1 MEEEILIK
9 GKKNLKYYL
18 FMMGIVM
25 LYILIFSSFFLF
37 WGVCSSM
44 LDFAFTIMSSMLLI
58 FILIMGLK
66 ITLSYFND
74 EVYLTKK
81 EIVLK
86 RGKKTYHF
94 PLENVIKL
102 RCAQGLYGIISIRT
116 RAVKK
121 YLIFC
126 CENSGE
132 FYHKYIEAREQI
144 SDILPEHDKEN
155 PIAFV
160 FIMLAF
166 VAVLCVDIFHDNLES
181 MPAPD
186 FIQQENSEIDFERK
200 NIFDYILK
208 IVNNLVTIIIH

>member
-9 GKKNLKYYL
+9 GKKNLKSY
-18 FMMGIVM
+18 FAMMGIVI
-25 LYILIFSSFFLF
+25 LYTAIYSTSFFAF
-37 WGVCSSM
+37 NICNSM
-44 LDFAFTIMSSMLLI
+44 LDFLFIIMFLMLLI

-74 EVYLTKK
+74 EVYLTNKA
-81 EIVLK
+81 IILK
-86 RGKKTYHF
+86 RGKKTFNF
-94 PLENVIKL
+94 PLEDVIKL
-102 RCAQGLYGIISIRT
+102 RCMQGLYGIISIRT

-132 FYHKYIEAREQI
+132 FYHKYIEARKQI
-144 SDILPEHDKEN
+144 PDILPEHDKEN

-160 FIMLAF
+160 LIMLAL
-166 VAVLCVDIFHDNLES
+166 VAVLCVDIFQDNLES

-186 FIQQENSEIDFERK
+186 FVQQENNEINYE
-200 NIFDYILK
+200 
-208 IVNNLVTIIIH
+208 

>member
-9 GKKNLKYYL
+9 GKKNLKSY
-18 FMMGIVM
+18 FAMMGIVI
-25 LYILIFSSFFLF
+25 LYTAIYSTSFFAF
-37 WGVCSSM
+37 NICNSM
-44 LDFAFTIMSSMLLI
+44 LDFLFIIMFSMLLI

-74 EVYLTKK
+74 EVYLTNKA
-81 EIVLK
+81 IILK
-86 RGKKTYHF
+86 RGKKTFNF
-94 PLENVIKL
+94 PLEDVIKL

-132 FYHKYIEAREQI
+132 FYHKYIEARKQI
-144 SDILPEHDKEN
+144 PDILPEHDKEN
-155 PIAFV
+155 PVAFV
-160 FIMLAF
+160 LIMLAL
-166 VAVLCVDIFHDNLES
+166 VAVLCVDIFQDNLES

-186 FIQQENSEIDFERK
+186 FIQQENSK
-200 NIFDYILK
+200 
-208 IVNNLVTIIIH
+208 

>member
-9 GKKNLKYYL
+9 GKKNLKSY
-18 FMMGIVM
+18 FAMMGIVI
-25 LYILIFSSFFLF
+25 LYTAIYSTSFFAF
-37 WGVCSSM
+37 NICNSM
-44 LDFAFTIMSSMLLI
+44 LDFLFIIMFSLLLI

-74 EVYLTKK
+74 KVYLTNKA
-81 EIVLK
+81 IILK
-86 RGKKTYHF
+86 RGKKTFNF

-132 FYHKYIEAREQI
+132 FYHKYIEARKQI
-144 SDILPEHDKEN
+144 PDILPEHDKEN
-155 PIAFV
+155 PVAFV
-160 FIMLAF
+160 LIMLAL
-166 VAVLCVDIFHDNLES
+166 VAVLCVDIFQDNLES

-186 FIQQENSEIDFERK
+186 FIQQENSEIDYE
-200 NIFDYILK
+200 
-208 IVNNLVTIIIH
+208 

>member
-9 GKKNLKYYL
+9 GKKNLKSY
-18 FMMGIVM
+18 FAMMGIVI
-25 LYILIFSSFFLF
+25 LYTAIYSTSFFAF
-37 WGVCSSM
+37 NICNSM
-44 LDFAFTIMSSMLLI
+44 LDFLFIIMFSMLLI

-74 EVYLTKK
+74 EVYLTNKA
-81 EIVLK
+81 IILK
-86 RGKKTYHF
+86 RGKKTFNF
-94 PLENVIKL
+94 PLEDVIKL
-102 RCAQGLYGIISIRT
+102 RCMQGLYGIISIRT

-132 FYHKYIEAREQI
+132 FYHKYIEARKQI
-144 SDILPEHDKEN
+144 PDILPEHDKEN

-160 FIMLAF
+160 LIMLAL
-166 VAVLCVDIFHDNLES
+166 VAVLCVDIFQDNLES

-186 FIQQENSEIDFERK
+186 FVQQENNEINYE
-200 NIFDYILK
+200 
-208 IVNNLVTIIIH
+208 

>member
-9 GKKNLKYYL
+9 GKKNLKSY
-18 FMMGIVM
+18 FAMMGIVI
-25 LYILIFSSFFLF
+25 LYTAIYSTSFFAF
-37 WGVCSSM
+37 NICNSM
-44 LDFAFTIMSSMLLI
+44 LDFLFIIMFSMLLI

-74 EVYLTKK
+74 EVYLTNKA
-81 EIVLK
+81 IILK
-86 RGKKTYHF
+86 RGKKTFNF
-94 PLENVIKL
+94 PLEDVIKL
-102 RCAQGLYGIISIRT
+102 RCMQGLYGIISIRT

-132 FYHKYIEAREQI
+132 FYHKYIEARKQI
-144 SDILPEHDKEN
+144 LDILPEHDKEN

-160 FIMLAF
+160 LIMLAL
-166 VAVLCVDIFHDNLES
+166 VAVLCVDIFQDNLES

-186 FIQQENSEIDFERK
+186 FVQQENNEINYE
-200 NIFDYILK
+200 
-208 IVNNLVTIIIH
+208 

>member
-9 GKKNLKYYL
+9 GKKNLKSY
-18 FMMGIVM
+18 FAMMGIVI
-25 LYILIFSSFFLF
+25 LYTAIYSTSFFAF
-37 WGVCSSM
+37 NICNSM
-44 LDFAFTIMSSMLLI
+44 LDFLFIIMFSMLLI

-74 EVYLTKK
+74 EVYLTNKA
-81 EIVLK
+81 IILK
-86 RGKKTYHF
+86 RGKKTFNF
-94 PLENVIKL
+94 PLEDVIKL
-102 RCAQGLYGIISIRT
+102 RCMQGLYGIISIRT

-132 FYHKYIEAREQI
+132 FYHKYIEARKQI

-155 PIAFV
+155 PVAFV
-160 FIMLAF
+160 LIMLAL
-166 VAVLCVDIFHDNLES
+166 VAVLCVDIFQDNLES

-186 FIQQENSEIDFERK
+186 FVQQENNEINYE
-200 NIFDYILK
+200 
-208 IVNNLVTIIIH
+208 

>member
-9 GKKNLKYYL
+9 GKKNLKSY
-18 FMMGIVM
+18 FAMMGIVI
-25 LYILIFSSFFLF
+25 LYTAIYSTSFFAF
-37 WGVCSSM
+37 NICNSI
-44 LDFAFTIMSSMLLI
+44 LDFLFIIMFSMLLI

-74 EVYLTKK
+74 EVYLTNKA
-81 EIVLK
+81 IILK
-86 RGKKTYHF
+86 RGKKTFNF
-94 PLENVIKL
+94 PLEDVIKL
-102 RCAQGLYGIISIRT
+102 RCMQGLYGIISIRT

-132 FYHKYIEAREQI
+132 FYHKYIEARKQI
-144 SDILPEHDKEN
+144 PDIPPEHDKEN

-160 FIMLAF
+160 LIMLAL
-166 VAVLCVDIFHDNLES
+166 VAVLCVDIFQDNLES

-186 FIQQENSEIDFERK
+186 FIQQENSEIDYE
-200 NIFDYILK
+200 
-208 IVNNLVTIIIH
+208 

>member
-9 GKKNLKYYL
+9 GKKNLKSY
-18 FMMGIVM
+18 FAMMGIVILYTAIYSTSFFAFNICNSM
-25 LYILIFSSFFLF
+25 LYFLF
-37 WGVCSSM
+37 I
-44 LDFAFTIMSSMLLI
+44 IMFSMLLI

-74 EVYLTKK
+74 EVYLTNKA
-81 EIVLK
+81 IILK
-86 RGKKTYHF
+86 RGKKTFNF
-94 PLENVIKL
+94 PLEDVIKL
-102 RCAQGLYGIISIRT
+102 RCMQGLYGIISIRT

-132 FYHKYIEAREQI
+132 FYHKYIEARKQI
-144 SDILPEHDKEN
+144 PDILPEHDKEN

-160 FIMLAF
+160 LIMLAL
-166 VAVLCVDIFHDNLES
+166 VAVLCVDIFQDNLES

-186 FIQQENSEIDFERK
+186 FVQQENNEINYE
-200 NIFDYILK
+200 
-208 IVNNLVTIIIH
+208 

>member
-9 GKKNLKYYL
+9 GKKNLKSY
-18 FMMGIVM
+18 FAMMGIVI
-25 LYILIFSSFFLF
+25 LYTAIYSTSFFAF
-37 WGVCSSM
+37 NICNSM
-44 LDFAFTIMSSMLLI
+44 LDFLFIIMFSMLLI

-74 EVYLTKK
+74 EVYLTNKA
-81 EIVLK
+81 IILK
-86 RGKKTYHF
+86 RGKKTFNF
-94 PLENVIKL
+94 PLEDVIKL
-102 RCAQGLYGIISIRT
+102 RCMQGLYGIISIRT

-132 FYHKYIEAREQI
+132 FYHKYIEARKQI
-144 SDILPEHDKEN
+144 PDIPPEHDKEN

-160 FIMLAF
+160 LIMLAL
-166 VAVLCVDIFHDNLES
+166 VAVLCVDIFQDNLES

-186 FIQQENSEIDFERK
+186 FIQQENSK
-200 NIFDYILK
+200 
-208 IVNNLVTIIIH
+208 

>member
-9 GKKNLKYYL
+9 GKKNLKSY
-18 FMMGIVM
+18 FAMMGIVI
-25 LYILIFSSFFLF
+25 LYTAIYSTSFFAF
-37 WGVCSSM
+37 NICNSM
-44 LDFAFTIMSSMLLI
+44 LDFLFIIMFSMLLI

-132 FYHKYIEAREQI
+132 FYHKYIEARKQI
-144 SDILPEHDKEN
+144 PDILPEHDKEN

-160 FIMLAF
+160 LIMLAL
-166 VAVLCVDIFHDNLES
+166 VAVLCVDIFQDNLES

-186 FIQQENSEIDFERK
+186 FIQQENSK
-200 NIFDYILK
+200 
-208 IVNNLVTIIIH
+208 